1 MMDALSLCC
10 AERHRLFFFHCCRQ
24 EGKDT
29 LTGPTF
35 NGAFFYLIFFLSF
48 FFLCLRKKMTEGEKG
63 RRD

>member
-29 LTGPTF
+29 LTGPTC

-48 FFLCLRKKMTEGEKG
+48 FFFYAYGKR
-63 RRD
+63 